1 MLIEHI
7 LFIGGDSMENHIV
20 EIENQKNIKVTDVIE
35 LEGFDENVIYVI
47 LKEKS
52 LVIQGENLHINS
64 LDEGIL
70 IAEGKIESVEYR
82 KKKVRKTLKERFKR

>member
-1 MLIEHI
+1 
-7 LFIGGDSMENHIV
+7 MENHIV